1 MKIKVPGI
9 LILVS
14 SLLYLIS
21 SIFRVIYGYGFHPV
35 SMLVSLMS
43 IGILAVAG
51 IFSSKKNLILI
62 LVGAYFALNLF
73 DVLFFD
79 WYGSGLLFGF
89 ITNFLPLNYLLGFQV
104 FYEFVQ
110 DLHLLVLIAGI
121 VLTFVMKEPVASSG
135 PRPAQAQPLQRNFQ
149 RPSSNIEGDAV
160 VQVQKLGELLKQGLI
175 TEEEFQFKKKQILGL

>member
-1 MKIKVPGI
+1 MKIRLPGI

-21 SIFRVIYGYGFHPV
+21 SIFRVIYGYGITNV
-35 SMLVSLMS
+35 SLLVSLMS

-51 IFSSKKNLILI
+51 ILSSKKNLLLI

-79 WYGSGLLFGF
+79 WYASGLLREF
-89 ITNFLPLNYLLGFQV
+89 ITNFLPLNYLLGQWV

-110 DLHLLVLIAGI
+110 DLHLLALIAGI

-149 RPSSNIEGDAV
+149 RPTSNIEGDAV

>member
-1 MKIKVPGI
+1 MKIKLPGI

-21 SIFRVIYGYGFHPV
+21 SIFRVIYGYGFSPI
-35 SMLVSLMS
+35 SMLVSLIS

-51 IFSSKKNLILI
+51 ILSSKKNLLLI

-73 DVLFFD
+73 DALFLD
-79 WYGSGLLFGF
+79 WYGYSLLSGF
-89 ITNFLPLNYLLGFQV
+89 ITNFLPLNYLLGRQV

-135 PRPAQAQPLQRNFQ
+135 PRPAQAQPLQRTFQ

>member
-1 MKIKVPGI
+1 MKIKLPGI

-21 SIFRVIYGYGFHPV
+21 SIFRVIYGYGYQPV
-35 SMLVSLMS
+35 SILVSLMS

-51 IFSSKKNLILI
+51 ILSSKKNLLLI

-73 DVLFFD
+73 DELFFD
-79 WYGSGLLFGF
+79 WYGSSLLLEFL
-89 ITNFLPLNYLLGFQV
+89 TNFLPLNFLLGYHM
-104 FYEFVQ
+104 FYEFTQ

-121 VLTFVMKEPVASSG
+121 VLTFVMKEPVASSV

-149 RPSSNIEGDAV
+149 RSTSNIEGDAV

>member
-1 MKIKVPGI
+1 MKIRLPGV

-14 SLLYLIS
+14 SFLYLIS
-21 SIFRVIYGYGFHPV
+21 SIFRLVYGFGFEPI
-35 SMLVSLMS
+35 SMLIALIS

-51 IFSSKKNLILI
+51 LLASNKNMLLI

-79 WYGSGLLFGF
+79 WFRSNLLIGF
-89 ITNFLPLNYLLGFQV
+89 ITNFLPLNYLLVNGA
-104 FYEFVQ
+104 FYALVQ
-110 DLHLLVLIAGI
+110 DLHLLVLFAGI
-121 VLTFVMKEPVASSG
+121 VLTFVMKEPLGSTGS
-135 PRPAQAQPLQRNFQ
+135 RPTQAQPPQRSFQ
-149 RPSSNIEGDAV
+149 RPTSNIEGDAV